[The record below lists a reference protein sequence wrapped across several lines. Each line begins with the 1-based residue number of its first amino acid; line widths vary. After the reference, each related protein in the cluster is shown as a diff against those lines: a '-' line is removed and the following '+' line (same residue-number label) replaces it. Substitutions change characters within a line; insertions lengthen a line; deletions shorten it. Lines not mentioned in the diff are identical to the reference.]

1 MARVDQSA
9 GRRARDPRTAYRLA
23 ASLAVAL
30 TVAAMPGW
38 ATAAPVLDRV
48 AVATT
53 EPTEP
58 GEGATEPG
66 GETPTGDPTSTGPVP
81 TSPPPTTAEPT
92 STAPTGDP
100 APTTTRPPDPAP
112 ATTAPTTAAPTT
124 AAPPPP
130 PPPVKP
136 TPPGEAAPLGVTVST
151 GDVVLTSAYWNAR
164 STVTTLRV
172 TITNTGGVSER
183 IGLAYTL
190 PAGITDAGTAGCAAT
205 GGGGHQCGAWT
216 SAPGSRFS
224 TDLRLR
230 VSRDAWRRMPLSGSV
245 QVTATAP
252 GAAPVSDNQGFAVL
266 FPSGPPAAGIKLEAD
281 EVAFDMSGAA
291 SALQVRLGN
300 TGSVDASGRVEV
312 VLPAGVTVPTQPPGC
327 VAVDPT
333 RTRCTVGIVRAGRTS
348 DLRLPVTAT
357 PEAQRDAPLAGAVV
371 GELDPRSGKARQVRL
386 SFRIVA
392 AAALATPVASPPG
405 PEHSQGVRAVS
416 ASDDTTDGMNS
427 VQRTAMILIAVS
439 SLLVVAALALATT
452 SLRRRMAEPVTG
464 PVPPVGRE

>member
-1 MARVDQSA
+1 MARVDQPA
-9 GRRARDPRTAYRLA
+9 GRRTRNPRTASRLA

-30 TVAAMPGW
+30 TVAAMPGL
-38 ATAAPVLDRV
+38 ATAAPVVDRV

-58 GEGATEPG
+58 GGGAIEPG
-66 GETPTGDPTSTGPVP
+66 GETPTGEPTSTEPAP

-92 STAPTGDP
+92 STAPTGGP

-112 ATTAPTTAAPTT
+112 VTTAPTAAAPTT

-136 TPPGEAAPLGVTVST
+136 TAPAGTAPLGVTVST

-172 TITNTGGVSER
+172 TITNTGGVAER
-183 IGLAYTL
+183 IRLAYTL
-190 PAGITDAGTAGCAAT
+190 PAGITDAGTKGCAAT
-205 GGGGHQCGAWT
+205 GGGGHRCGQWT

-224 TDLRLR
+224 TELRLR
-230 VSRDAWRRMPLSGSV
+230 VSGDAWRRMPLSGSV
-245 QVTATAP
+245 RATATAP

-266 FPSGPPAAGIKLEAD
+266 FPPGPPAAGIKLEAG
-281 EVAFDMSGAA
+281 EVAFDNSGAA
-291 SALQVRLGN
+291 SGLQVRLGN
-300 TGSVDASGRVEV
+300 TGSVDANGRVEV
-312 VLPAGVTVPTQPPGC
+312 VLPAGVTVPTPPPGC

-333 RTRCTVGIVRAGRTS
+333 RTRCAVGTVRAGRRA

-371 GELDPRSGKARQVRL
+371 GELDPRSGKARKVQM

-392 AAALATPVASPPG
+392 AAALATPVASL
-405 PEHSQGVRAVS
+405 PEPAGSQGVLAAGAPHDNAGGS
-416 ASDDTTDGMNS
+416 S
-427 VQRTAMILIAVS
+427 VQRTAVILITAS
-439 SLLVVAALALATT
+439 TLLVVLALALATT
-452 SLRRRMAEPVTG
+452 SLRRRMTEPVTG
-464 PVPPVGRE
+464 PTPPAPPE

>member
-1 MARVDQSA
+1 MARVDQPA
-9 GRRARDPRTAYRLA
+9 GRRTRDPRTTCRLA

-38 ATAAPVLDRV
+38 ATVAPVLDRV

-58 GEGATEPG
+58 GGGATEPG
-66 GETPTGDPTSTGPVP
+66 GETPTGAPTSTEPAP

-100 APTTTRPPDPAP
+100 APTTTQPPDPAP
-112 ATTAPTTAAPTT
+112 VTTAPTTAAPTT

-130 PPPVKP
+130 PPPVQ
-136 TPPGEAAPLGVTVST
+136 PPAPGGSAPLGVSVST

-172 TITNTGGVSER
+172 TVTNTGGITER
-183 IGLAYTL
+183 IRLAYTL
-190 PAGITDAGTAGCAAT
+190 PAGITDAGTKGCAAT

-230 VSRDAWRRMPLSGSV
+230 VSGDAWRRMPLSGSV
-245 QVTATAP
+245 RVTATAP

-266 FPSGPPAAGIKLEAD
+266 FPAGPPAAGIKLEAD
-281 EVAFDMSGAA
+281 EVTFDGGGAA
-291 SALQVRLGN
+291 SALRVRLGN

-312 VLPAGVTVPTQPPGC
+312 VLPAGVTVPTPPPGC
-327 VAVDPT
+327 VAVELT
-333 RTRCTVGIVRAGRTS
+333 RTRCVVGTVRAGRTT

-371 GELDPRSGKARQVRL
+371 GKLDPRSGKSRQVQM

-392 AAALATPVASPPG
+392 AAALATPVASPPA
-405 PEHSQGVRAVS
+405 PVESQGVLPVGAP
-416 ASDDTTDGMNS
+416 DDDAGGMSS
-427 VQRTAMILIAVS
+427 VQRTAVILIAVS
-439 SLLVVAALALATT
+439 TLLVVAALALATT
-452 SLRRRMAEPVTG
+452 SLRRRMTEPVTG
-464 PVPPVGRE
+464 PTPPAAE